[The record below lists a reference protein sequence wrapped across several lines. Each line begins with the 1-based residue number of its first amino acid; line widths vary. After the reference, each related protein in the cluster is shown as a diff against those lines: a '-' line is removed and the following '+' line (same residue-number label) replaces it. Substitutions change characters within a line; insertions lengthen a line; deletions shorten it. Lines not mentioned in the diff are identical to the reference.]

1 MPKLKLTDKGVRGLK
16 PGGEAI
22 DYWDTILPGFAVRV
36 GTSGAKSFFV
46 GVRIKGKY
54 KRITLKPQFPNLEL
68 AAARTQGR
76 QVISDAHAGISP
88 DIRKRRAEKG
98 TFKAVADAFMQ
109 DFAKNHR
116 TAREMQ
122 RKIDVELRGW
132 HDVQIA
138 DITRA
143 DIKELLRLKA
153 RGLERGTAANRLLA
167 LISKIFNWAFD
178 EEIIDASPAL
188 RLKRPAEEIERE
200 RVLSADEI
208 KRLWPAFEA
217 IGYPWG
223 PLYKLMLCTAQRRGE
238 VASMKWS
245 QISDDGWRLP
255 ASNAKTKVGHL
266 VPLSSLARET
276 LAGVPE
282 IGEYVFRARADA
294 PLQGWSRAKRRLD
307 QLVTLG
313 EPWQVEDTRRTA
325 ATHMR
330 SLGVDRIV
338 VSKVLNHAE
347 SGITKVYDR
356 WAADPEKAN
365 AMERWANRLREIVG

>member
-1 MPKLKLTDKGVRGLK
+1 MAKKALYYGQFHATFWTSPDIKHQLHRNLLQPRMPKLKLTDKGVRGLK
-16 PGGEAI
+16 PGGEVI

-68 AAARTQGR
+68 AAARNQAR
-76 QVISDAHAGISP
+76 QVISDAQAGISP
-88 DIRKRRAEKG
+88 EVRKRREDKG

-132 HDVQIA
+132 HEVQIA

-167 LISKIFNWAFD
+167 LISKIFNWAVD

-208 KRLWPAFEA
+208 RGCGPHSMLWA
-217 IGYPWG
+217 IRGG
-223 PLYKLMLCTAQRRGE
+223 SSTSLCYSPHRG
-238 VASMKWS
+238 VVKW
-245 QISDDGWRLP
+245 
-255 ASNAKTKVGHL
+255 HL
-266 VPLSSLARET
+266 
-276 LAGVPE
+276 
-282 IGEYVFRARADA
+282 
-294 PLQGWSRAKRRLD
+294 
-307 QLVTLG
+307 
-313 EPWQVEDTRRTA
+313 
-325 ATHMR
+325 
-330 SLGVDRIV
+330 
-338 VSKVLNHAE
+338 
-347 SGITKVYDR
+347 
-356 WAADPEKAN
+356 
-365 AMERWANRLREIVG
+365 

>member
-1 MPKLKLTDKGVRGLK
+1 MPKLTNKMLLGLK
-16 PGGEAI
+16 PPRSGQL
-22 DYWDTILPGFAVRV
+22 DVWDDILPSFGVRI
-36 GTSGAKSFFV
+36 GKTGRKSFFV
-46 GVRIKGKY
+46 GTRIKGKY

-68 AAARTQGR
+68 AAARTQAR
-76 QVISDAHAGISP
+76 QIISDAQAGISP
-88 DIRKRRAEKG
+88 DIRKRRAENG

-153 RGLERGTAANRLLA
+153 RGLERGVAANRLLA
-167 LISKIFNWAFD
+167 LISKIFAWALD

-188 RLKRPAEEIERE
+188 RLKRPAVEIERE
-200 RVLSADEI
+200 RVLSAEEI
-208 KRLWPAFEA
+208 KRLWPALDA

-245 QISDDGWRLP
+245 QISDVGWRLP
-255 ASNAKTKVGHL
+255 ASNTKTKVGHL

-276 LAGVPE
+276 LADVPE
-282 IGEYVFRARADA
+282 IGEYVFRARGDA

-307 QLVTLG
+307 HVLTLG

-330 SLGVDRIV
+330 SIGVDRIV

-347 SGITKVYDR
+347 SGVTKVYDR
-356 WAADPEKAN
+356 WAADPEKAE
-365 AMERWANRLREIVG
+365 AMERWANRLREIVGL

>member
-1 MPKLKLTDKGVRGLK
+1 
-16 PGGEAI
+16 
-22 DYWDTILPGFAVRV
+22 
-36 GTSGAKSFFV
+36 
-46 GVRIKGKY
+46 
-54 KRITLKPQFPNLEL
+54 
-68 AAARTQGR
+68 
-76 QVISDAHAGISP
+76 
-88 DIRKRRAEKG
+88 
-98 TFKAVADAFMQ
+98 
-109 DFAKNHR
+109 
-116 TAREMQ
+116 MQ

-153 RGLERGTAANRLLA
+153 RGLERGIAANRLLA
-167 LISKIFNWAFD
+167 LISKIFTWALD

-208 KRLWPAFEA
+208 KKLWPAFDA

-223 PLYKLMLCTAQRRGE
+223 ALYKLMLCTAQRRGE

-255 ASNAKTKVGHL
+255 ASNAKTKVGHS

-330 SLGVDRIV
+330 SIGVDRIV

-356 WAADPEKAN
+356 WAADPEKAE
-365 AMERWANRLREIVG
+365 AMERWANRLREIVGRDRNAPRRSGQQACFCYPPGAPRGLSPWAVLFFCIKFGAGKGQPRS